1 MIEVKNGAVH
11 LKGSSVGILAEY
23 SRLTNSLLK
32 LNSIDKE
39 DIKHAA
45 EVGLMTEEERKR
57 EVEKLEAEL
66 TQMIAEKIG
75 CNCKKTEDKQDDE
88 IKKAIDTIV
97 KYFTEN
103 M

>member
-23 SRLTNSLLK
+23 SRLTNSLLE
-32 LNSIDKE
+32 LDSIDKE
-39 DIKHAA
+39 DIKHAV
-45 EVGLMTEEERKR
+45 EVGLMTEEERKE

-75 CNCKKTEDKQDDE
+75 CNCKKSEDKQDDK
-88 IKKAIDTIV
+88 IKHAIDTIV
-97 KYFTEN
+97 KHFTEN

>member
-23 SRLTNSLLK
+23 SKLTNSLLK

-39 DIKHAA
+39 DIKHAV
-45 EVGLMTEEERKR
+45 EVGLMTEEERKK
-57 EVEKLEAEL
+57 EVERLETEVA
-66 TQMIAEKIG
+66 QMIAEKIG
-75 CNCKKTEDKQDDE
+75 CNCKETGDKQDDE

-97 KYFTEN
+97 KHFTEN

>member
-23 SRLTNSLLK
+23 SRLTNSLLE
-32 LNSIDKE
+32 LDSIDKE
-39 DIKHAA
+39 DIKHAV
-45 EVGLMTEEERKR
+45 EVGLMTEEERKK
-57 EVEKLEAEL
+57 EVERLETEVA
-66 TQMIAEKIG
+66 QMIAEKIG

-88 IKKAIDTIV
+88 IKKTIDAIV
-97 KYFTEN
+97 AKFMER

>member
-23 SRLTNSLLK
+23 SRLTNSLLEVD
-32 LNSIDKE
+32 SIDKE
-39 DIKHAA
+39 DIKHAV
-45 EVGLMTEEERKR
+45 EVGLMTEEERKE

-66 TQMIAEKIG
+66 TQIIAEKVG
-75 CNCKKTEDKQDDE
+75 CNCKKNEDKQDDE
-88 IKKAIDTIV
+88 IKKVIDTIV
-97 KYFTEN
+97 QKFMEK

>member
-23 SRLTNSLLK
+23 SRLTNSLLE
-32 LNSIDKE
+32 LDSIDKE
-39 DIKHAA
+39 DIKHAV
-45 EVGLMTEEERKR
+45 EVGLMTEEERKE

-75 CNCKKTEDKQDDE
+75 CNCKETEDKQDDE
-88 IKKAIDTIV
+88 IKQAIDMIV
-97 KYFTEN
+97 QKFMEN

>member
-23 SRLTNSLLK
+23 SRLTNSLLE
-32 LNSIDKE
+32 LDSIDKE
-39 DIKHAA
+39 DIKHAV
-45 EVGLMTEEERKR
+45 EVGLMTEEERKE

-75 CNCKKTEDKQDDE
+75 CNCKKTEDKTDDE
-88 IKKAIDTIV
+88 IKKTIDTIV
-97 KYFTEN
+97 KHFMEN

>member
-23 SRLTNSLLK
+23 SKLTNSLLK
-32 LNSIDKE
+32 VDSIDKE
-39 DIKHAA
+39 DIKHAVK
-45 EVGLMTEEERKR
+45 VGLMTEEERKE

-97 KYFTEN
+97 AKFMER

>member
-23 SRLTNSLLK
+23 SKLTNSLLK

-39 DIKHAA
+39 DIKHAV
-45 EVGLMTEEERKR
+45 EVGLMTDEERKK
-57 EVEKLEAEL
+57 EVERLETEV

-75 CNCKKTEDKQDDE
+75 CNCKETGDKTDDE

-97 KYFTEN
+97 KHFTEN

>member
-23 SRLTNSLLK
+23 SKLTNTLLK
-32 LNSIDKE
+32 LNSIDKD
-39 DIKHAA
+39 DIKHAV
-45 EVGLMTEEERKR
+45 EVGLMTEEERKE
-57 EVEKLEAEL
+57 EVERLEAEV

-88 IKKAIDTIV
+88 IKQAIDTIV
-97 KYFTEN
+97 KHFTEN

>member
-23 SRLTNSLLK
+23 SRLTNSLLE
-32 LNSIDKE
+32 LDSIDKE
-39 DIKHAA
+39 DIKHAV
-45 EVGLMTEEERKR
+45 EVGLMTEEERKK

-66 TQMIAEKIG
+66 TQVIAEKIG
-75 CNCKKTEDKQDDE
+75 CNCKETGDKTDDE
-88 IKKAIDTIV
+88 IKKAIDAIV
-97 KYFTEN
+97 AKLMER